1 MARFEVDALSS
12 ELQSVRTQQ
21 LTEAWGDHV
30 DPRGPYN
37 DTPGFGWLSRR
48 LGYFTQ
54 GNDRTEGR
62 YAPVYDHE
70 LDLKAIRMAAW
81 LMDEEVPVAKA
92 MKNRLVDYTIGSGFD
107 WEVTHPSPR
116 VQAICRR
123 IVSSFMDNS
132 DWTTL
137 ERESF
142 KREIVDGEFIAEF
155 VADGPD
161 ISMEVREGD
170 HLTEPAN
177 SYELEDWKGYTFETC
192 WSFGILTRKGRA
204 APIAYH
210 VNRDGVGQDW
220 DLIDADRFVHWKRNA
235 PRNAKRGFSDHY
247 TTHKWLKY
255 GADVL
260 GRTAQGT
267 AVQASIAYIVEHA
280 KGTTPKQ
287 AQAIASGRNI
297 VVEKDYQ
304 TGQYVNKRK
313 IGAGEVIDIPEGA
326 KYHAGLLGS
335 NASMIYID
343 VMEALFRLSG
353 VVYAF
358 PEHFVTGYAGNNNRA
373 SAEEASSPFIQGR
386 FADQG
391 VRKQQMRRLLL
402 NVIKFGLERLPRL
415 GITYEDI
422 EHELNVSIAEP
433 EIVTK
438 DPAALTSALKM
449 QKEMNWISDRMAV
462 NQLGY
467 DFEDVQQQRKEEAGV
482 QPGQQPDSPADK
494 SMAGLSRRQFM
505 NNKKAILDIVRE
517 LKAGEI
523 DQGQATVMLAA
534 LGLSKGLVDQ
544 LLGVHAVTEDW
555 LPEEQPDDDATKTLQ
570 YLTDA
575 WQNYP

>member
-1 MARFEVDALSS
+1 MARFEVDALTNN
-12 ELQSVRTQQ
+12 LQAVRTQQ

-30 DPRGPYN
+30 DPSGPYN

-54 GNDRTEGR
+54 GSDRTEGR

-220 DLIDADRFVHWKRNA
+220 DPPQYGLHA
-235 PRNAKRGFSDHY
+235 PCP
-247 TTHKWLKY
+247 
-255 GADVL
+255 
-260 GRTAQGT
+260 
-267 AVQASIAYIVEHA
+267 AVS
-280 KGTTPKQ
+280 
-287 AQAIASGRNI
+287 
-297 VVEKDYQ
+297 
-304 TGQYVNKRK
+304 
-313 IGAGEVIDIPEGA
+313 
-326 KYHAGLLGS
+326 
-335 NASMIYID
+335 
-343 VMEALFRLSG
+343 LFDL
-353 VVYAF
+353 
-358 PEHFVTGYAGNNNRA
+358 RA
-373 SAEEASSPFIQGR
+373 
-386 FADQG
+386 
-391 VRKQQMRRLLL
+391 
-402 NVIKFGLERLPRL
+402 
-415 GITYEDI
+415 
-422 EHELNVSIAEP
+422 
-433 EIVTK
+433 
-438 DPAALTSALKM
+438 
-449 QKEMNWISDRMAV
+449 
-462 NQLGY
+462 
-467 DFEDVQQQRKEEAGV
+467 
-482 QPGQQPDSPADK
+482 
-494 SMAGLSRRQFM
+494 
-505 NNKKAILDIVRE
+505 
-517 LKAGEI
+517 
-523 DQGQATVMLAA
+523 
-534 LGLSKGLVDQ
+534 
-544 LLGVHAVTEDW
+544 
-555 LPEEQPDDDATKTLQ
+555 
-570 YLTDA
+570 
-575 WQNYP
+575 

>member
-391 VRKQQMRRLLL
+391 VRKQQMRRLLAKRHQVRPRTFTAARH
-402 NVIKFGLERLPRL
+402 NVRGHRARTQRQHCRARDCDEGPSSINVCSQDAEGDELDQRPHGSESTRL
-415 GITYEDI
+415 
-422 EHELNVSIAEP
+422 
-433 EIVTK
+433 
-438 DPAALTSALKM
+438 
-449 QKEMNWISDRMAV
+449 
-462 NQLGY
+462 
-467 DFEDVQQQRKEEAGV
+467 
-482 QPGQQPDSPADK
+482 
-494 SMAGLSRRQFM
+494 
-505 NNKKAILDIVRE
+505 
-517 LKAGEI
+517 
-523 DQGQATVMLAA
+523 
-534 LGLSKGLVDQ
+534 
-544 LLGVHAVTEDW
+544 
-555 LPEEQPDDDATKTLQ
+555 
-570 YLTDA
+570 
-575 WQNYP
+575 